1 MAPPI
6 RRIKADL
13 PSREELASIDARIR
27 QQKEDEK
34 LANTSPQNLKHRA
47 RVKRADEKTRRT
59 APSGQNVM
67 EHIVTPISNLYMP
80 SQWVGATIDAIK
92 GKRGFWESLGK
103 GNSGFVSD
111 KFAEE
116 HPYWSMGINML
127 GDAGAYG
134 SKALIGKVKP
144 KVQRELAFRSMKP
157 KDPLQSNKQYRTDFN
172 YGKGSGKVVHADKG
186 NGMGAFTGNGA
197 FVQDGF
203 LYPGQTRLEGQRNF
217 TWWNRD
223 NMFVPGFTVKR
234 PFSRIMVANE
244 SDVTGIQR
252 VKDMKE
258 RVGQWNPASKKRS
271 RVFDDEMVTSE
282 PTNMQRVITYNLDP
296 YEESLGNTLYVRQ
309 DIPTVSQYSQETL
322 PDGTTR
328 TLWAGNNTAGQ
339 NVNRATRNNL
349 VLDNP
354 DTQLVYNGPKRS
366 TYEFVDA
373 NGKVDIRKA
382 IQFQRDIAKYY
393 SGLPMEVR
401 LENPKWHKTDPNTL
415 RHTKQVVDYAATM
428 PVPEGF
434 TKRDLI
440 VAALGHDF
448 GKMFIGDGHANVGAN
463 LLKNIF
469 HDLTPEQYTAISEHM
484 GNNVSSRLG
493 LALKRADINNGS
505 MSPQEAQLLRQT
517 LIRPSKLSQA
527 ERSGIPR
534 GERNQPSNSGVHYG
548 YPSDNIPGENAAFM
562 EDYLNRLRAQ
572 GHNTDDLK
580 LPEVRLIDPKN
591 DLYDKLSVNRNAGAW
606 YHPSVN
612 QVTLRSNNPDYG
624 LWNHEYL
631 GHGLRYSLS
640 NSSNPKWPVSRGVLN
655 RGVELEQQTGMNV
668 HIPVNAAQFNQN
680 EINVLSDAYP
690 WVKDFPSLNNNTQKI
705 LNERGAVNTQ
715 FRAKISQ
722 NNNHA
727 TGKQLDRV
735 IDNTDDGT
743 ILRMLQEQPY
753 TSSISEDIARITNMD
768 IDDIVWLTPKELNQL
783 ANKYPKLKEIVSK
796 VKNSMKTVAIT
807 TGAISTIGLS
817 ANSKYEQG
825 GKIRRFQNSGKIE
838 YEPDWSDKVE
848 PYASAIGLVGDAV
861 GLGTAATGVGVPIG
875 ATIAG
880 LANIPNLIIDGYQ
893 TVRDWGRVK
902 NDNAPIKDALWNT
915 GELALGLFGAKY
927 AMKGAKH
934 VNDRKVI
941 NEIRYRYERELERR
955 NKRKWTFLKSKMTD
969 AQLAEYISQ
978 KAFNA
983 AVNSKHVYDAQK
995 EANKKADK
1003 LGRIVTHSMSMPVNA
1018 YHAKDLIVE
1027 PQDNTRYVPKRIIT
1041 NKNGGKVEDQTKG
1054 RFTFKKTK
1062 MVKDAE
1068 EINGKRD
1075 MRKKLVKSDVVTN
1088 KRKRIQK
1095 GQQGMKF
1102 VSYEPVQTPIY
1113 KPEEMSPFSEYN
1125 YPSTYQQ
1132 YIVQPETPEEQP
1144 SFELFTEPIVKEE
1157 VLKPKKPAPKK
1168 APYKGKNQWS
1178 KDMAD
1183 AYRRAGITNEN
1194 AIRMLIAQD
1203 AQESGWGK
1211 SVYGNFNYGNLTTG
1225 SSWKGKSVRGKD
1237 SDGKG
1242 NTIYNN
1248 FRSYDSID
1256 EYAKDKIDFLTRL
1269 YDFNQDDDIHTFAN
1283 KLQGGNRKK
1292 RRYAGDPNYVK
1303 SLTRIYNGL

>member
-13 PSREELASIDARIR
+13 PSREELASITARIN
-27 QQKEDEK
+27 QQKEDER

-47 RVKRADEKTRRT
+47 RVKRADEKTRQT
-59 APSGQNVM
+59 APSGQNIM
-67 EHIVTPISNLYMP
+67 EHIITPISNLYMP
-80 SQWVGATIDAIK
+80 SQWVGAAIDAAK

-127 GDAGAYG
+127 GDSGAYG
-134 SKALIGKVKP
+134 SKAIVNGVKP
-144 KVQRELAFRSMKP
+144 SIQKRIVSRQLNKDIKNTKLPNQAIADPSKSIYVFRRVNPNEP
-157 KDPLQSNKQYRTDFN
+157 KTKYLF
-172 YGKGSGKVVHADKG
+172 
-186 NGMGAFTGNGA
+186 
-197 FVQDGF
+197 
-203 LYPGQTRLEGQRNF
+203 
-217 TWWNRD
+217 
-223 NMFVPGFTVKR
+223 
-234 PFSRIMVANE
+234 
-244 SDVTGIQR
+244 
-252 VKDMKE
+252 
-258 RVGQWNPASKKRS
+258 
-271 RVFDDEMVTSE
+271 
-282 PTNMQRVITYNLDP
+282 
-296 YEESLGNTLYVRQ
+296 
-309 DIPTVSQYSQETL
+309 QE
-322 PDGTTR
+322 
-328 TLWAGNNTAGQ
+328 
-339 NVNRATRNNL
+339 
-349 VLDNP
+349 
-354 DTQLVYNGPKRS
+354 
-366 TYEFVDA
+366 
-373 NGKVDIRKA
+373 
-382 IQFQRDIAKYY
+382 
-393 SGLPMEVR
+393 
-401 LENPKWHKTDPNTL
+401 
-415 RHTKQVVDYAATM
+415 
-428 PVPEGF
+428 
-434 TKRDLI
+434 
-440 VAALGHDF
+440 
-448 GKMFIGDGHANVGAN
+448 
-463 LLKNIF
+463 
-469 HDLTPEQYTAISEHM
+469 
-484 GNNVSSRLG
+484 
-493 LALKRADINNGS
+493 
-505 MSPQEAQLLRQT
+505 
-517 LIRPSKLSQA
+517 RPSKLSQA
-527 ERSGIPR
+527 EKSGIPK
-534 GERNQPSNSGVHYG
+534 GERNQPLSEGYGDHNLSLNYIPNSLPVDAPDRVGPAIYEFHHRMLGINPSKDFQANLKQYVQNLPEAPNVDRLTIQDYRRYLNNLKVSSRDLSDNDIAKLINDQYLTLQKGQTGKLKGTVLYHGSPDMFDVFDFTNTSKYTGNSGAVGPANYFSTGRTQYGLTGEYGRLRGNMQPYLVTDIQSTPNKMTLLKKGLIPEYNSHPTEEDISNMINNWRLNRNAFILDEGSTVMPNTVQPTINGSMSNPTSSFKIRSFEGALHRNTGIKSLFPHPSTLQKNSNGKWFINRDWNDPRVNYG
-548 YPSDNIPGENAAFM
+548 YSSTNIPGENAAFM

-753 TSSISEDIARITNMD
+753 TSSISEDIARITNVD

-796 VKNSMKTVAIT
+796 VKNSMKTVAVT
-807 TGAISTIGLS
+807 TGAVSTVGLS
-817 ANSKYEQG
+817 ANSKYKQG
-825 GKIRRFQNSGKIE
+825 GKIRRFQNSGKIDWNQVGE
-838 YEPDWSDKVE
+838 YAKIGASFLPIIGSGMDIYEAYKNPTWSNIGMAALSVGTDL
-848 PYASAIGLVGDAV
+848 AGIGLLRGSLRAIRAAKKARAAYDAGIKYV
-861 GLGTAATGVGVPIG
+861 QATKR
-875 ATIAG
+875 
-880 LANIPNLIIDGYQ
+880 NISNLQKAKNNISSLPNSMQQTYTDLID
-893 TVRDWGRVK
+893 
-902 NDNAPIKDALWNT
+902 DALKQANSQYKRA
-915 GELALGLFGAKY
+915 EFNLKGLSRT
-927 AMKGAKH
+927 
-934 VNDRKVI
+934 V
-941 NEIRYRYERELERR
+941 
-955 NKRKWTFLKSKMTD
+955 
-969 AQLAEYISQ
+969 
-978 KAFNA
+978 
-983 AVNSKHVYDAQK
+983 AQK
-995 EANKKADK
+995 DHKERFLQSVDKKLPWIIYVKGPDIFANALQQFSKNKE
-1003 LGRIVTHSMSMPVNA
+1003 
-1018 YHAKDLIVE
+1018 Y
-1027 PQDNTRYVPKRIIT
+1027 
-1041 NKNGGKVEDQTKG
+1041 KNGGKVGDQTKG

-1102 VSYEPVQTPIY
+1102 VSYKPVQTPIY

-1132 YIVQPETPEEQP
+1132 YIVQPEAPQEQP
-1144 SFELFTEPIVKEE
+1144 SFELFTEPVVKEE
-1157 VLKPKKPAPKK
+1157 VLKPKKPTPKK